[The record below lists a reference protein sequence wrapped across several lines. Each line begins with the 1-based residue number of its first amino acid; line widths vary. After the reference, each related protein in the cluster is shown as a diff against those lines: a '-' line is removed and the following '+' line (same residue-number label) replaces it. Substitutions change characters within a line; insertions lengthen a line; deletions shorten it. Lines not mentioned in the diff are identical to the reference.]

1 MSTTETLVL
10 KTIPLLSYDRNI
22 HIHVL
27 YTLHGPVHT

>member
-1 MSTTETLVL
+1 MSTTETVL
-10 KTIPLLSYDRNI
+10 KTIRLLSYDRNI